1 LGGKEMKINFL
12 WSVMITAIVNAAV
25 YAYVNESMIATII
38 SSVMTVTFIA
48 LISYRMGRK
57 Q

>member
-1 LGGKEMKINFL
+1 MKINFL